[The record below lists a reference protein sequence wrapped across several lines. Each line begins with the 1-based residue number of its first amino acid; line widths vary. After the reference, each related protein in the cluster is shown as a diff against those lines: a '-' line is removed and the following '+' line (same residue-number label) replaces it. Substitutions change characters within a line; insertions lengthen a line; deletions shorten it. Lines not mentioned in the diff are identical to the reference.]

1 MFLPKMF
8 TSVLTHIYNVI
19 SKVRGYPVGF
29 TAVIKY
35 DAIRIQMDSRSLT
48 DIFPIITALGSNKNL
63 TFTIGK
69 HLQRLN

>member
-19 SKVRGYPVGF
+19 SKVRGYPVRF

-35 DAIRIQMDSRSLT
+35 AIRIQMDSRSLT